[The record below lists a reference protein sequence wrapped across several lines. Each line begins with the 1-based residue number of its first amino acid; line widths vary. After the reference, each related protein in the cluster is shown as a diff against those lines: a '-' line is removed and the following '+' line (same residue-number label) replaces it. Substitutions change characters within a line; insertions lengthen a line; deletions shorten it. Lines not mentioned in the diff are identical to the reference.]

1 MTRIVI
7 FAKAPVPGRV
17 KTRLIRALGADGAAA
32 LAARMLEQTVA
43 EALASGLQVELCGEP
58 DPATWYSG
66 PLVQLSPQGNGDL
79 GQRLHR
85 AAERVL
91 ATEPVLLIGTDC
103 PALSSDRLRG
113 AAEALEHHDAVLH
126 PAEDGGY
133 VLLGL
138 RRFDPSLFDVIAW
151 STDAVAA
158 QTLARTGALGWSVD
172 VRETL
177 ADVDEPGDLH
187 LVMPDLI
194 RHPPSLQ
201 EQVDPGS
208 GLPSK

>member
-7 FAKAPVPGRV
+7 FAKAPVPGLV
-17 KTRLIRALGADGAAA
+17 KTRLIPALGADGAAA

-43 EALASGLQVELCGEP
+43 AALASGLQVELCGEP
-58 DPATWYSG
+58 DPASWYSG
-66 PLVQLSPQGNGDL
+66 PLVELSAQGDGDL

-91 ATEPVLLIGTDC
+91 ALEPVLLIGADC
-103 PALSSDRLRG
+103 PALDSRRLRG

-138 RRFDPSLFDVIAW
+138 RRFDASLFAGIAW

-158 QTLARTGALGWSVD
+158 QTLTRIAGLGWSVD

-177 ADVDEPGDLH
+177 ADIDVPADL
-187 LVMPDLI
+187 
-194 RHPPSLQ
+194 PP
-201 EQVDPGS
+201 
-208 GLPSK
+208 LPCGERDGVRGP